1 MTSLTRRS
9 LLMALTG
16 TALLPGCVTFD
27 ARELVTRRHEASE
40 ALTKIAMGSCLR
52 ENRKCQ
58 FGS

>member
-40 ALTKIAMGSCLR
+40 ALTKIAMGSCLW
-52 ENRKCQ
+52 EKRK
-58 FGS
+58 

>member
-9 LLMALTG
+9 VLMALTG

-40 ALTKIAMGSCLR
+40 ALTKIAMGSRLR
-52 ENRKCQ
+52 ENRK
-58 FGS
+58 